1 MKTFARLRF
10 TPRLGLAAFT
20 LFTVALAPAVS
31 TRTASA
37 RPMWTPAQAEAWHK
51 ANGNQWLRG
60 SNFLPSSAI
69 NQIEMWSAPTFDEP
83 TIDRELGYAQSL
95 GFNSMRVF
103 LHDLPYEQDPQGFL
117 TRVDRF
123 LTIADKHKIRPLF
136 VFFDSCWYP
145 LPYLGP
151 QMAPRPY
158 THNSGW
164 VQSPGVAALQ
174 TPGEY
179 PRLHAYVSGVVKR
192 FATDNR
198 IAGWD
203 VWNEP
208 DNGDGGAV
216 ARPNLEPKNK
226 VDLVNA
232 LLPQV
237 FAWARESDPTQP
249 LTSGV
254 WKGNDWSDD
263 AKLAATDRIQLENS
277 DVISFHNY
285 GDDGSLRG
293 AINSLRR
300 YGRPIVCT
308 EYMARPN
315 KSTFNPNLGLM
326 KTENVGAYN
335 WGFVSGKSQTIYPWD
350 SWTTKYTSEPPVWF
364 HDILRMDGSPYLP
377 EEVAYIRATTGATN

>member
-1 MKTFARLRF
+1 MNFFFR
-10 TPRLGLAAFT
+10 TPLASRVAALGLF
-20 LFTVALAPAVS
+20 ALAPLSRVPAQ
-31 TRTASA
+31 A
-37 RPMWTPAQAEAWHK
+37 RPQWTPAQATQWNK
-51 ANGNQWLRG
+51 ANGNTWLRG

-69 NQIEMWSAPTFDEP
+69 NQIEMWQASTFDEP
-83 TIDRELGYAQSL
+83 TIDRELGYAQKL

-103 LHDLPYEQDPQGFL
+103 LHDLPYQQDPEGFL
-117 TRVDRF
+117 KRVDRF
-123 LTIADKHKIRPLF
+123 LTLADKHKIRPML

-145 LPYLGP
+145 LPFLGA

-174 TPGEY
+174 TPAEY
-179 PRLHAYVSGVVKR
+179 PRLHTYISGVVKR
-192 FATDNR
+192 FANDSR

-208 DNGDGGAV
+208 DNTDGGAV

-254 WKGNDWSDD
+254 WKGNWASDAELD
-263 AKLAATDRIQLENS
+263 ATQRIQLENS

-285 GDDGSLRG
+285 GDEASLKG
-293 AINSLRR
+293 AIAGLRR
-300 YGRPIVCT
+300 FGRPILCT

-315 KSTFNPNLGLM
+315 NSNFNPNLGAM
-326 KTENVGAYN
+326 KAEGVGAYN

-350 SWTTKYTSEPPVWF
+350 SWTKAYTSEPPVWF
-364 HDILRMDGSPYLP
+364 HDILRMDGSSYLP
-377 EEVAYIRATTGATN
+377 EETAYIRRVTETAN

>member
-1 MKTFARLRF
+1 M
-10 TPRLGLAAFT
+10 GLAALA
-20 LFTVALAPAVS
+20 LFSFAVAPAIS
-31 TRTASA
+31 TGTAQA
-37 RPMWTPAQAEAWHK
+37 RPMWTPAQAESWHK

-69 NQIEMWSAPTFDEP
+69 NQIEMWASESFDEP

-103 LHDLPYEQDPQGFL
+103 LHDLSYQQDPAGFL
-117 TRVDRF
+117 KRVDRF
-123 LTIADKHKIRPLF
+123 LTIAEKHKIRPLF

-145 LPYLGP
+145 LPYLGA

-174 TPGEY
+174 APGEY
-179 PRLHAYVSGVVKR
+179 PRLRTYVTNVVKR
-192 FATDNR
+192 FANDNR

-208 DNGDGGAV
+208 DNFDGGAV

-237 FAWARESDPTQP
+237 FAWARDSNPTQP

-254 WKGNDWSDD
+254 WKGNWSED
-263 AKLAATDRIQLENS
+263 AKLSATDRIQLENS

-285 GDDGSLRG
+285 GDDGSLKRC
-293 AINSLRR
+293 IDSLRR
-300 YGRPIVCT
+300 YNRPVICT

-315 KSTFNPNLGLM
+315 KSVFNPNLGLT
-326 KTENVGAYN
+326 KAENVGAYN

-350 SWTTKYTSEPPVWF
+350 SWTKNYTSEPPVWF
-364 HDILRMDGSPYLP
+364 HDILRMDGSAYIP
-377 EEVAYIRATTGATN
+377 EEVQYIRRTTGAAN

>member
-1 MKTFARLRF
+1 MKSLVRLRF
-10 TPRLGLAAFT
+10 APRLAAFT
-20 LFTVALAPAVS
+20 LLTVALTS
-31 TRTASA
+31 TLAARTAEA
-37 RPMWTPAQAEAWHK
+37 RPLWTPAQAEAWHQ

-69 NQIEMWSAPTFDEP
+69 NQIEMWSADTFDEP

-103 LHDLPYEQDPQGFL
+103 LHDLPYQQDSAGFL
-117 TRVDRF
+117 SRVDRF

-136 VFFDSCWYP
+136 VLFDSCWYP

-174 TPGEY
+174 APGEY
-179 PRLHAYVSGVVKR
+179 PRLHTYVSGVVKR
-192 FATDNR
+192 FADDNR

-208 DNGDGGAV
+208 DNGDGGAS

-237 FAWARESDPTQP
+237 FEWARESDPTQP

-254 WKGNDWSDD
+254 WKGHDWSDD
-263 AKLAATDRIQLENS
+263 AKLGKTDRIQLENS

-285 GDDGSLRG
+285 GDQGEMKMAIASLRH
-293 AINSLRR
+293 
-300 YGRPIVCT
+300 YGRPVVCT

-326 KTENVGAYN
+326 KAENVGAYN

-350 SWTTKYTSEPPVWF
+350 SWSKNYTSEPPLWF
-364 HDILRMDGSPYLP
+364 HDILRMDGSPYIP
-377 EEVAYIRATTGATN
+377 DEVAYIRATTGGAN

>member
-1 MKTFARLRF
+1 MKVFARPRF
-10 TPRLGLAAFT
+10 MPRLAVFVLLGFGLASI
-20 LFTVALAPAVS
+20 VS
-31 TRTASA
+31 SPTAQA
-37 RPMWTPAQAEAWHK
+37 RPLWTNAQATAWGQQ
-51 ANGNQWLRG
+51 NGWLRG

-69 NQIEMWSAPTFDEP
+69 NQIEMWSADTFDEP

-103 LHDLPYEQDPQGFL
+103 LHDLPYQQDSEGFL
-117 TRVDRF
+117 KRVDRF

-145 LPYLGP
+145 LPYLGA

-174 TPGEY
+174 AQGEY

-192 FATDNR
+192 FAKDSR

-226 VDLVNA
+226 VELVNA

-237 FAWARESDPTQP
+237 FAWARESDPVQP

-254 WKGNDWSDD
+254 WKGDDWSTDTN
-263 AKLAATDRIQLENS
+263 LEATARIQLENS

-285 GDDGSLRG
+285 GDEESLRK
-293 AINSLRR
+293 AIQSLRR
-300 YGRPIVCT
+300 FNRPVLCT

-315 KSTFNPNLGLM
+315 KSTFAPNLGVM
-326 KTENVGAYN
+326 KQQNVAAYN

-350 SWTTKYTSEPPVWF
+350 SWSKAYTSEPPLWF
-364 HDILRMDGSPYLP
+364 HDILRMDGSAYLP
-377 EEVAYIRATTGATN
+377 DETTYIRSVTGAAK